1 MPYFPTDLGNNNKS
15 AQAWKMNNK
24 YSARSNFLESVTVDN
39 FMKTRLDKMVV
50 IRMESIKRE
59 QNQRKLKLSS

>member
-1 MPYFPTDLGNNNKS
+1 MPYFPTDLGNSNKI

-24 YSARSNFLESVTVDN
+24 YLARSNFLESVAVDN